1 MKFPMLRAPLV
12 GVKFGGG
19 TSARILA
26 AIGSMQP
33 AGIWFPGKGLP
44 APTQSPTLST
54 IGKKP
59 VHGEDDEQPELTVS
73 ALMLYLVAVAG
84 GEKPLR
90 SSTRGTFAASKRPP
104 PT

>member
-1 MKFPMLRAPLV
+1 MKFPILRAPLV

-73 ALMLYLVAVAG
+73 RSEEHTSELQSRFDLVCRLLL
-84 GEKPLR
+84 EK
-90 SSTRGTFAASKRPP
+90 KKMKV
-104 PT
+104 

>member
-1 MKFPMLRAPLV
+1 MRVPMWWAPLV
-12 GVKFGGG
+12 GGKFGGG

-33 AGIWFPGKGLP
+33 AGMWFPGKGLP

-59 VHGEDDEQPELTVS
+59 VHGEDDEQPGLTIS
-73 ALMLYLVAVAG
+73 ALMLYLVAVAS
-84 GEKPLR
+84 EKSPIR
-90 SSTRGTFAASKRPP
+90 SSAVGTFA
-104 PT
+104 